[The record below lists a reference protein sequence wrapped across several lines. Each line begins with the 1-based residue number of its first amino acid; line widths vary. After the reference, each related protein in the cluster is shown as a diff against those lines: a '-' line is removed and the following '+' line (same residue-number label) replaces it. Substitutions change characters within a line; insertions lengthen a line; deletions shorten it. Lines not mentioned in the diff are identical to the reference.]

1 MNILFFAQ
9 IKDAA
14 GMDRMDLTVA
24 GQPDTAQLWSHLC
37 EALPLLQPYRQSTRL
52 AKNGEYAGADTRFC
66 NQDEVALIPPV
77 SGG

>member
-9 IKDAA
+9 IKDAI
-14 GMDRMDLTVA
+14 GMDSLELVMADGLDSAELWT
-24 GQPDTAQLWSHLC
+24 QLCNRLP
-37 EALPLLQPYRQSTRL
+37 ALAPYRQSTRL
-52 AKNGEYAGADTRFC
+52 AKNGEYAHDNTRFC